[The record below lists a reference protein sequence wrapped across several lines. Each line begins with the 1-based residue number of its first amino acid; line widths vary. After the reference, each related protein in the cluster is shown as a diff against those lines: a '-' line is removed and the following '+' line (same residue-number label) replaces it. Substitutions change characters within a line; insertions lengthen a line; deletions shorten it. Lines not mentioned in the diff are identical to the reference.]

1 MATDLDGTLLRSDR
15 TVSGRT
21 RAAPAAALRAGLPVV
36 AAVRAGLVGHERREL
51 SELEEL
57 LA

>member
-15 TVSGRT
+15 TVSG
-21 RAAPAAALRAGLPVV
+21 RAGLPVV

-51 SELEEL
+51 SALEEL